1 MDCMEKFLKAEHNIK
16 QSTGFTADDATLTV
30 RMIELYKQTKHPFWD
45 DPHISQSMLKA
56 HLDPTNDQASRK
68 PETIQKSVDWI
79 LGLRP
84 DAKTILDLGCGPGL
98 YTQRFHHAGLEVTG
112 IDISKRS
119 IEYAKSQE
127 PDIDYRVANY
137 LTLDDEDAYDIIT
150 LIYFDYGVLSPEDRH
165 ELLKSVWT
173 ALKPGGVFV
182 LDVYHENYR
191 RSLEESSGIVNMGN
205 FFTDEPHTVRLTTV
219 YYPETKNYLD
229 QYDVMTEN
237 ESRTYYTWNQLFTID
252 DIKAE
257 LEPVGFRAEFYSDM
271 TGNANDDQGESITIV
286 ATKG

>member
-1 MDCMEKFLKAEHNIK
+1 MEKNDKDKHVTE
-16 QSTGFTADDATLTV
+16 STEMNNCN
-30 RMIELYKQTKHPFWD
+30 RYNRIELYKQTEHPFWD

-68 PETIQKSVDWI
+68 PETIRKSVEWI

-98 YTQRFHHAGLEVTG
+98 YTQRFHRAGLEVTG

-119 IEYAKSQE
+119 IEYARSQE

-137 LTLDDEDAYDIIT
+137 LTLDDENEYDIIT
-150 LIYFDYGVLSPEDRH
+150 LIYFDYGVLSPMDRR
-165 ELLKSVWT
+165 ELLKRIWT
-173 ALKPGGVFV
+173 ALKPGGIFVF
-182 LDVYHENYR
+182 DVYHENYR
-191 RSLEESSGIVNMGN
+191 SSLEETSGIVNMGS

-229 QYDVMTEN
+229 QYDVMLEN
-237 ESRTYYTWNQLFTID
+237 ETKTYYIWNQLFTTD

-257 LEPVGFRAEFYSDM
+257 LDQVGFRVEFYLDV
-271 TGNANDDQGESITIV
+271 TGSAYEDQGESIGVV
-286 ATKG
+286 ASKPI